1 MAYMNQELKRTIAE
15 RVKPILREYGMRG
28 SFSVDNHRGI
38 QLTLRSG
45 KIDFRGLAG
54 CQPAGARAYY
64 QTNTYYPGSGFTG
77 VAAEFLAKVVAAMK
91 GDEWYDNSDIMT
103 DYFNVAYYV
112 SVDVGRWD
120 REYIYQG

>member
-1 MAYMNQELKRTIAE
+1 MAYMNQERKRAIAE

-45 KIDFRGLAG
+45 KIDFRGLAKE
-54 CQPAGARAYY
+54 PATRAYW
-64 QTNTYYPGSGFTG
+64 QTNTYYPGREFNGD
-77 VAAEFLAKVVAAMK
+77 AAEFLAKVVAAMK
-91 GDEWYDNSDIMT
+91 GDEWYDRSDIMT
-103 DYFNVAYYV
+103 DYFDVAYYV